1 MNYHQ
6 LREFLICCKEI
17 NYQEWEDDKGTPV
30 ILMDVISENF
40 RNLDHQVP
48 AQLIIVQH
56 DPFSRRMILGIMDSR
71 TNELL
76 SSCSGRLA
84 ERFLD
89 SMFDP
94 EPESGQETAA

>member
-6 LREFLICCKEI
+6 LKVFLKNRKDTTFPERE
-17 NYQEWEDDKGTPV
+17 DAKGTPV
-30 ILMDVISENF
+30 ILMNVNSAELQ
-40 RNLDHQVP
+40 NLQNQTE
-48 AQLIIVQH
+48 ALLLIVQH
-56 DPFSRRMILGIMDSR
+56 DPFSRKMILGIIDSK

-89 SMFDP
+89 DLFHADCP
-94 EPESGQETAA
+94 TGGEIPA